1 MEKRMTMMA
10 ASSNSRR
17 KSAPMIATVISRL
30 ISEKRSCRRLF
41 APFARVSRPTRRMM
55 KRKRGNSTTRG
66 RCMEK
71 NDSASKGATR
81 RRSRTNFLNVG
92 SRSSSAYM
100 GTGEGVQL
108 SVLSLRHAAAWGKLL
123 KAPSPR
129 ECYAERAGPGV
140 HRARDGRGT
149 ATREHQDRT
158 APERLAR
165 AGRGPGPEPPRRAP
179 SAEEAP
185 AEAPP
190 AGEEPGASHHHHAR
204 AAARAHSGGRPL
216 LPVLPAAHALG
227 PVDVGRDVKDIR
239 HDCETAR
246 NSCGYAAERWH
257 SFSSSAV
264 EVALPAVPRKF
275 RKLLLAQGTLRRS
288 AILAHVRRGAHP
300 RNHRADRRMGEAE
313 LQRRLRKAPP
323 GPLQPSQR
331 LDLFHDLRHPL
342 RGEVV
347 PAPVG

>member
-10 ASSNSRR
+10 ASSNSRK
-17 KSAPMIATVISRL
+17 KSAPKIATVISRL
-30 ISEKRSCRRLF
+30 ISEKRRCRRLF

-129 ECYAERAGPGV
+129 ECYAERAAPG
-140 HRARDGRGT
+140 
-149 ATREHQDRT
+149 
-158 APERLAR
+158 RLAR

-190 AGEEPGASHHHHAR
+190 VGEEPGDAHHHHAR
-204 AAARAHSGGRPL
+204 AAARAHPGGRPL

-227 PVDVGRDVKDIR
+227 SAG
-239 HDCETAR
+239 
-246 NSCGYAAERWH
+246 SAE
-257 SFSSSAV
+257 
-264 EVALPAVPRKF
+264 
-275 RKLLLAQGTLRRS
+275 TLRFFGRT
-288 AILAHVRRGAHP
+288 
-300 RNHRADRRMGEAE
+300 AE
-313 LQRRLRKAPP
+313 NIRPA
-323 GPLQPSQR
+323 
-331 LDLFHDLRHPL
+331 RHPGTHAAM
-342 RGEVV
+342 R
-347 PAPVG
+347 P